1 MRRCPYTIPH
11 YELLR
16 LAKNRVA
23 DVRDPACAHDHP
35 APEDTECPEKGCQGG
50 IPPNEY
56 KLLTPVE
63 AIREDALAV
72 FVFYYLN

>member
-1 MRRCPYTIPH
+1 MRRCPYTTPH

-16 LAKNRVA
+16 LAKDSAA

-35 APEDTECPEKGCQGG
+35 APEDTERPEEEGRGG
-50 IPPNEY
+50 VPPNEY
-56 KLLTPVE
+56 QLLTPVE
-63 AIREDALAV
+63 AIREDVLAV